1 MVGNYYNNYNP
12 YGYSNPVAYDQYKR
26 ELAMMSKKQPSPFQN
41 VLFLNED
48 EIKGRITDPGTSD
61 LLIDRDKHIAYVKSA
76 DTMGFSSTKAY
87 KIEEVIE
94 QEPNEANKGN
104 TMANIDMSAFVN
116 ANDFKETIDK
126 LQKKIDDL
134 ENKFKVGG
142 GNE

>member
-12 YGYSNPVAYDQYKR
+12 YGYSNPVAYEQYQR
-26 ELAMMSKKQPSPFQN
+26 EMSMMRNQQSPFQN

-48 EIKGRITDPGTSD
+48 EIKGRIIKAGTSD

-87 KIEEVIE
+87 KIEEIIE

-116 ANDFKETIDK
+116 TNDFKETISK
-126 LQKKIDDL
+126 LQKKIEDL

-142 GNE
+142 DNE